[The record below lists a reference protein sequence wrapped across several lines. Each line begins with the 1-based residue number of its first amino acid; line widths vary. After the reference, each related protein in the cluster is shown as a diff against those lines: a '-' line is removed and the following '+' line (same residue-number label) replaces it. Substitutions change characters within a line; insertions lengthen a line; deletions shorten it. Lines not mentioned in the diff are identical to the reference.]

1 MESDLIFIEEHLE
14 FKVIKSVYTHDV
26 VHLSKANWTQ
36 AIRLLKETMYVAY
49 GSTMMSNLID
59 DVTNNTFDAARRFT
73 DACNKTAEAN
83 EWQKR
88 TAMSTLSNLKKIL
101 RKLALADEFIDKLQ
115 IRSNDGVSRSSN
127 EYCLPSIYKKLP
139 PEDPI
144 KNLLID
150 WITKCKQQTRNKS
163 QSSVKQIIG
172 FAIHLC
178 KALGYDISPGAARES
193 FDKCNADKLTFAT
206 LKLALERL
214 KSGFSKTMQM
224 RFLLVIIPIFF
235 NNKTITESDI
245 RTVSAGDAIRTKEFI
260 QETDTHRL
268 SNGELTLMYEASKT
282 NKRSHAIFLLMATTG
297 LRVGG
302 VSNILLKNV
311 ARFVN
316 NNIIINSDG
325 RTLEKG
331 KKWFAFVICDK
342 LRDALT
348 DWIQERPINSEY
360 LFPGRGS
367 QPLCTSRISKIIK
380 EIADDAKVTGPHVH
394 AHSIRHSFAHILL
407 EAGNDPSKVSKMIG
421 HASTATTEKYYLKE
435 SAVEVSK
442 RCNIPWLTR
451 TEQIDPLPS
460 FMKPTTSAKSISIQN
475 RAKKKDKQMRLKVLS
490 KSFNTVGEPI
500 SE

>member
-26 VHLSKANWTQ
+26 VHLSKAYWTQ

-59 DVTNNTFDAARRFT
+59 DATNNTFDAARRFT

-193 FDKCNADKLTFAT
+193 FDKCNADKLAFAT

-214 KSGFSKTMQM
+214 KSGFSKTLQM

-245 RTVSAGDAIRTKEFI
+245 RTVSAGDATKTKEFI
-260 QETDTHRL
+260 
-268 SNGELTLMYEASKT
+268 
-282 NKRSHAIFLLMATTG
+282 TTG
-297 LRVGG
+297 LRVGR

-348 DWIQERPINSEY
+348 EWIQERPINSEY
-360 LFPGRGS
+360 LFPGRGA
-367 QPLCTSRISKIIK
+367 QPLCTSRISKIVK

-460 FMKPTTSAKSISIQN
+460 FMKPTTSAKNISIQN
-475 RAKKKDKQMRLKVLS
+475 RAKKKDKQMRLKALS